1 MLAKAAR
8 TFVAL
13 AFCVCACADVLFM
26 CACERENLSAHI
38 NTDLQRLSTVG
49 NMLLHSLDRLQNL
62 ARIGHCDVHAIT
74 ILRQTVREQ
83 QETHMQH
90 REQPIRFNNQ
100 PQPQQTSSRSA
111 LEVDFFSAEEVDE
124 AEAAGGREA
133 ERDID
138 DAAMEDEPDV
148 DSLRFLGTF
157 SSSSL

>member
-1 MLAKAAR
+1 
-8 TFVAL
+8 
-13 AFCVCACADVLFM
+13 
-26 CACERENLSAHI
+26 
-38 NTDLQRLSTVG
+38 
-49 NMLLHSLDRLQNL
+49 
-62 ARIGHCDVHAIT
+62 
-74 ILRQTVREQ
+74 
-83 QETHMQH
+83 
-90 REQPIRFNNQ
+90 
-100 PQPQQTSSRSA
+100 

>member
-1 MLAKAAR
+1 MS
-8 TFVAL
+8 
-13 AFCVCACADVLFM
+13 ACDRCL
-26 CACERENLSAHI
+26 CERAREKNCANI
-38 NTDLQRLSTVG
+38 NAYLQRLSSVG
-49 NMLLHSLDRLQNL
+49 NVLLHSLDRLQNL
-62 ARIGHCDVHAIT
+62 SDVGHGDVHAIT